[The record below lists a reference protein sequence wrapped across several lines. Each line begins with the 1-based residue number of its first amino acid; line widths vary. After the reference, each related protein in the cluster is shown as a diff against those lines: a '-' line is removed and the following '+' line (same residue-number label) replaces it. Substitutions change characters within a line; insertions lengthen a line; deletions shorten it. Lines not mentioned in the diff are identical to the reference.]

1 VNQIGG
7 DVMTEI
13 SANLEFIRRDEN
25 MWSTAWKVCAV
36 NWRTSLL
43 VAFMVMSLIV
53 VKEWLEKDNIGG
65 GVVDAIIWS
74 TLAIASFRTLLL
86 GSPGLG
92 NERTSK
98 YMTAFWIRSYAL
110 GVLYILP
117 ATGIFLLLVIKFNV
131 PAESYLG
138 IFSIIT
144 FGAIFGVL
152 VFSLW
157 GTWLPAVI
165 ADGDR
170 TIAAAYRR
178 GTKTFKFSL
187 PRLVIGPG
195 LLTIVVGL
203 VALSSGRFLNTS
215 DILNPPRSINFI
227 PALFFTIVTLVN
239 IYLTVLGCVV
249 LARAYCQ
256 AEGLKPPIE
265 RS

>member
-1 VNQIGG
+1 
-7 DVMTEI
+7 
-13 SANLEFIRRDEN
+13 

-43 VAFMVMSLIV
+43 VISMVMSLIV
-53 VKEWLEKDNIGG
+53 VEEWLEKDNIGG

-92 NERTSK
+92 SERTSK
-98 YMTAFWIRSYAL
+98 YTTAFWFKSYAL
-110 GVLYILP
+110 GLLYMIP

-131 PAESYLG
+131 PAQSYLG
-138 IFSIIT
+138 IFSIIA
-144 FGAIFGVL
+144 FSAVFGVL

-157 GTWLPAVI
+157 GTWLPAII

-170 TIAAAYRR
+170 TIAAANRR
-178 GTKTFKFSL
+178 GLKTFKYAL
-187 PRLVIGPG
+187 PRLVTGPG
-195 LLTIVVGL
+195 LLTIFMGL
-203 VALSSGRFLNTS
+203 VLVSSGGFLSTS

-227 PALFFTIVTLVN
+227 PALFFTMITLVN

-256 AEGLKPPIE
+256 AEGLKPPID
-265 RS
+265 RA

>member
-1 VNQIGG
+1 MNLICG

-13 SANLEFIRRDEN
+13 GANLEFIRRDEN

-36 NWRTSLL
+36 NWRTTLL
-43 VAFMVMSLIV
+43 VVSMVMSLIV
-53 VKEWLEKDNIGG
+53 VKEWLEKNNIGG

-86 GSPGLG
+86 GSTGLG
-92 NERTSK
+92 SERTSK
-98 YMTAFWIRSYAL
+98 YTTAFWIKSYAL
-110 GVLYILP
+110 GVLYITP
-117 ATGIFLLLVIKFNV
+117 ATGIFLLLVMKFNV
-131 PAESYLG
+131 PAQSYLG
-138 IFSIIT
+138 IFSIIA

-170 TIAAAYRR
+170 TIVAANRR
-178 GTKTFKFSL
+178 GLKTLKYAL
-187 PRLVIGPG
+187 PRLIIGPG

-203 VALSSGRFLNTS
+203 VVISSGKFLSTS

-227 PALFFTIVTLVN
+227 PALFFTIVSLVN

-249 LARAYCQ
+249 LARAYCR

-265 RS
+265 RA